1 MQRGRFCQHQT
12 RPGETKVEV
21 EDKDKEKDNN
31 TENNLQ
37 GKAMMELGSD
47 KNDRSIHK
55 KQSRENEIASQVT

>member
-37 GKAMMELGSD
+37 GKAMMEHGSD